1 MGFEVDCVENGEKT
15 LELCETATHR
25 YDVLIIDQIPTD
37 AGGTMFGN
45 EVVSHIRNNAAFAHA
60 VIVGCTGFS
69 DREVQMLRD
78 AGCDTVWNK
87 PVPDVAQAQ
96 GEVRR
101 LIASKREHA
110 TAQFLAYVNNA
121 PPPAIYKESYT
132 TSDSGAVFQQA
143 TRALALDP
151 NPLHLGELTSAIEE
165 V

>member
-1 MGFEVDCVENGEKT
+1 
-15 LELCETATHR
+15 
-25 YDVLIIDQIPTD
+25 
-37 AGGTMFGN
+37 MFGN

-87 PVPDVAQAQ
+87 PVPDVAQAL

-110 TAQFLAYVNNA
+110 TAQFLVYVNNA
-121 PPPAIYKESYT
+121 PPPAIYKESYI
-132 TSDSGAVFQQA
+132 TSDSEAVFQQA
-143 TRALALDP
+143 TRALTLDP